1 MVMEASQGY
10 RLGQNEGRD
19 QLWFLVTLMTV
30 KAGGDETAG
39 AFTLID
45 CWCPAGFGPPT
56 HRHDAEDEAFYVLD
70 GDATVRCGDDEW
82 QVGPGDFVL
91 LPRGV
96 AHDFHVGEAGPL
108 HILQITSPAQFER
121 FAAELGVPATSP
133 TLPPRPTIP
142 DPQTMAAVHERYHI
156 ALLGPPQHAGG
167 VG

>member
-1 MVMEASQGY
+1 
-10 RLGQNEGRD
+10 
-19 QLWFLVTLMTV
+19 LMTV
-30 KAGGDETAG
+30 KAGGDETGG

-56 HRHDAEDEAFYVLD
+56 HRHEAEDEAFYVLD
-70 GDATVRCGDDEW
+70 GGATVRCGDDEW
-82 QVGPGDFVL
+82 QVGPGDFVM

-96 AHDFHVGEAGPL
+96 PHDFHVGQAGPL

-133 TLPPRPTIP
+133 TLPPHPFIP

-156 ALLGPPQHAGG
+156 ALLGPPPHAGG